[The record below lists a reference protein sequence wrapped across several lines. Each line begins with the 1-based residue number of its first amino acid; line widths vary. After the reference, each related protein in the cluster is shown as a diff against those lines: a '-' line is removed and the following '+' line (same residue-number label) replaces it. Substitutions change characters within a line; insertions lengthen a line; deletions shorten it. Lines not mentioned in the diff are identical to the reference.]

1 MIVYICGWQ
10 RTRKLMTEL
19 LRALESYPASGGT
32 VKSVFADGFFAGK
45 IPRKVKVFQRIF
57 LLESIVRLN

>member
-45 IPRKVKVFQRIF
+45 IPRKVSLSKN
-57 LLESIVRLN
+57 LSA